1 MLKDNL
7 RLLPS
12 AGPVP
17 WRPTRRQFLAAAA
30 AGLGAWPC
38 RAGRWPNHRSGGP
51 DAGRLR
57 RVDDAFHARAPAARA
72 ALAVAYHGRLV
83 YARGFGHA
91 DLERREPVRP
101 ASLFRIASIS
111 KPFTATAVLQL
122 VEQGQLKLD
131 QRVLPLLK
139 LEPHLERGARVHPR
153 GTKSA
158 STTACSTRPAGTAT
172 NRSTRCRPRR
182 PSRWPRR

>member
-1 MLKDNL
+1 M
-7 RLLPS
+7 
-12 AGPVP
+12 P

-30 AGLGAWPC
+30 AGLAAWPC
-38 RAGRWPNHRSGGP
+38 AERADGQITGPATPTLAAYDELMTRFMREHRPPG
-51 DAGRLR
+51 
-57 RVDDAFHARAPAARA
+57 A
-72 ALAVAYHGRLV
+72 ALAVSYHGRLV
-83 YARGFGHA
+83 YACGFGHA

-111 KPFTATAVLQL
+111 KPFTATAVLHL

-139 LEPHLERGARVHPR
+139 LEPHLERGPGWTRA

-158 STTACSTRPAGTAT
+158 FTTACSTRPAGTAT